1 MYLCLVAFA
10 MSCCEQAATSQQ
22 AGKVEH
28 VVLIGLDGL
37 AGNTVEAADMPTL
50 KAMMAEGAWTLKSRS
65 VLPSSSAVNW
75 AATYMGV
82 PTEMHGYHTWGSRV
96 PDFPSIEVGEN
107 GIVPTIFTAIRR
119 HDAAARTVAY
129 YEWEVHKCLIDS
141 IAVSYHKHIPM
152 RDGKSEDLT
161 AAITAELE
169 QGKPMFATVIYDSP
183 DVEGHEFG
191 WGSPEYM
198 ARLTVLDGH
207 IAEIVEAT
215 KRAGTFDKTLFVVMA
230 DHGGINK
237 GHGNTSADEMDAPLV
252 FFGAGVKKGYKIESA
267 VMRFDTAPTI
277 AYALGV
283 AQPDVWRGKA
293 LEQIFE

>member
-1 MYLCLVAFA
+1 

-107 GIVPTIFTAIRR
+107 GIVPTIFTA
-119 HDAAARTVAY
+119 
-129 YEWEVHKCLIDS
+129 
-141 IAVSYHKHIPM
+141 
-152 RDGKSEDLT
+152 
-161 AAITAELE
+161 TAEC
-169 QGKPMFATVIYDSP
+169 QQT
-183 DVEGHEFG
+183 
-191 WGSPEYM
+191 
-198 ARLTVLDGH
+198 R
-207 IAEIVEAT
+207 AE
-215 KRAGTFDKTLFVVMA
+215 
-230 DHGGINK
+230 
-237 GHGNTSADEMDAPLV
+237 
-252 FFGAGVKKGYKIESA
+252 
-267 VMRFDTAPTI
+267 
-277 AYALGV
+277 
-283 AQPDVWRGKA
+283 
-293 LEQIFE
+293 